1 MTEPV
6 RDQWAE
12 WLLERRFG
20 GDSGQRE
27 RLLEGLIPWRDRIL
41 ENAAVQR
48 GEILLDV
55 GAGDGLIAFGALDL
69 VGEDGRIIFSD
80 ISQDLLDHA
89 RRLAEEMDVADRCEF
104 LLAPADDLCAL
115 GCASVDIVT
124 TRSVLIYV
132 EDKRR
137 AFEEFFRVLKPGGR
151 ISLFEPINRFNTVA
165 WSAESGLY
173 LGYDVTPVKDLA
185 VRVQAIYER
194 IQPRETDPMLN
205 FDERDLLTHAEE
217 AGFEEIQLEYRA
229 DITRGNH
236 LICGEGPGW
245 ELLLKSSGN
254 PKIPTLEEAMN
265 ETLKPEEIERF
276 TTHLRPLVERDEGK
290 GMSAV
295 AYLWAVKS
303 HLAPADC
310 RIRTIAS

>member
-1 MTEPV
+1 MVEPV

-27 RLLEGLIPWRDRIL
+27 RLLENLIPWRDRIL

-48 GEILLDV
+48 GEAFLDV

-69 VGEDGRIIFSD
+69 VGENGWVIFSD

-89 RRLAEEMDVADRCEF
+89 RGLAEEMDVADRCEF
-104 LLAPADDLCAL
+104 LLAPADDLSAL
-115 GCASVDIVT
+115 EDGSVDVVT

-151 ISLFEPINRFNTVA
+151 VSIFEPINRFKQP
-165 WSAESGLY
+165 EPQHLFE
-173 LGYDVTPVKDLA
+173 GYDARPVLDLA
-185 VRVQAIYER
+185 EKVLAVFRR
-194 IQPRETDPMLN
+194 IQPMDSDPMLD
-205 FDERDLLTHAEE
+205 FDERDLFDLAED
-217 AGFEEIQLEYRA
+217 AGFAEIRMNYEA
-229 DITRGNH
+229 S
-236 LICGEGPGW
+236 
-245 ELLLKSSGN
+245 LLTDDAYSGVTDWGVFLRSAGN

-265 ETLKPEEIERF
+265 EALTWEEQERF
-276 TTHLRPLVERDEGK
+276 TAHLRPLVENARRRGT
-290 GMSAV
+290 SAL
-295 AYLWAVKS
+295 AYLWAVK
-303 HLAPADC
+303 
-310 RIRTIAS
+310 